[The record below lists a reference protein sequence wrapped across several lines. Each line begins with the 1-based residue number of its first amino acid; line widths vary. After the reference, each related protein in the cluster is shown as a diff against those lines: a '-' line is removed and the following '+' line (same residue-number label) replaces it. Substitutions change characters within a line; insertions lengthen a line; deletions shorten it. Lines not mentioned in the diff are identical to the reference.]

1 MLRFT
6 ETDGRQMKFGEMMKS
21 IFIGSKNILGF
32 LFCIFLM
39 MLTQAFA
46 EKTPIVLDQN
56 ANLPKRNA
64 SSIKNREISVNFNN
78 VDIQVFIKFISEL
91 TGKNFVVD
99 QRVRGK
105 VTIISPGRIS
115 VKEAFKVF
123 ESVLEVHGYT
133 SIRAGEIYKIVPSPD
148 ARTKSIET
156 KLKEEAVAP
165 EDKIVTQLI
174 SLRYADPVEVKRLF
188 APLISKSSAIL
199 AYPATNILI
208 VTDVYSNIKRLLK
221 ILKVIDIPG
230 IGREISVIPLY
241 FADATKLVKLIDTFF
256 KAPRKPPKTTA
267 RREVKLFA
275 EDRTNTVIVL
285 ASENDTLKIKKLIK
299 LLDKETPRKKEKI
312 HVYYLENANAE
323 ELAKVLQGLQTKE
336 SDSEKGRPLKRRRA
350 PEISDRIIIT
360 PDKATNS
367 LIIRADKDTYL
378 VLEEII
384 KKLDIPRSMVYI
396 ESLIME
402 VNIDKEFE
410 IGTEWSAF
418 AGDLNDDG
426 TFTGIGGGSGGGGFN
441 KIPAIDPETGLPVG
455 PFPTGFSLGIFQTLK
470 IGDLIF
476 PNLAAMINV
485 LKKDKDVTI
494 ISTPQILTMDNEE
507 ASIIVG
513 ATRPFQTSTTVTDDS
528 ELQNFEYRDVG
539 VTLKITPHI
548 TKDRMVRLKIFHEIQ
563 KLDEL
568 ASTDVITPTTLK
580 RSIDTTVIVKDKSTV
595 VIGGLIDDAIANV
608 EHKIPCLGDIPLAG
622 WLFKSLS
629 EGREQTNLFVF
640 LTPHVIT
647 SPEEADELYNKK
659 KDRAPVIEG
668 GEIKLYKQETQ

>member
-1 MLRFT
+1 M
-6 ETDGRQMKFGEMMKS
+6 S
-21 IFIGSKNILGF
+21 
-32 LFCIFLM
+32 
-39 MLTQAFA
+39 TQAFA
-46 EKTPIVLDQN
+46 EKTSVVPDQN

-64 SSIKNREISVNFNN
+64 SSFKNREISINFNN

-123 ESVLEVHGYT
+123 ESVLEVHGYA

-156 KLKEEAVAP
+156 KLKEEAGSP

-174 SLRYADPVEVKRLF
+174 SLRYAEPTEVKRLF
-188 APLISKSSAIL
+188 APLISKNSSIL

-256 KAPRKPPKTTA
+256 KAPRKPSKTTV

-275 EDRTNTVIVL
+275 DDRTNTIIVL

-312 HVYYLENANAE
+312 HVYYLENAIAE
-323 ELAKVLQGLQTKE
+323 ELAKVLQELQTKE
-336 SDSEKGRPLKRRRA
+336 SGSDKGRPPKRGRA

-360 PDKATNS
+360 SDKATNS

-402 VNIDKEFE
+402 VNVDKEFE
-410 IGTEWSAF
+410 IGTEWSF
-418 AGDLNDDG
+418 FGGDLKNDG
-426 TFTGIGGGSGGGGFN
+426 TFTGIGGGFGKDSSN
-441 KIPAIDPETGLPVG
+441 PKIPLINPETGLPEG
-455 PFPTGFSLGIFQTLK
+455 PFPSGFSMGIFQTIK

-476 PNLAAMINV
+476 PNLAAMINAF
-485 LKKDKDVTI
+485 KKDKDVTI

-507 ASIIVG
+507 ATIIVG
-513 ATRPFQTSTTVTDDS
+513 KTRPFQTSTTITSDR

-548 TKDRMVRLKIFHEIQ
+548 TKDRMVRLKIFQEIQ

-568 ASTDVITPTTLK
+568 SETGVVTPTTLK
-580 RSIDTTVIVKDKSTV
+580 RSIETTVIVKDKSTV
-595 VIGGLIDDAIANV
+595 VIGGLIDDAISNV
-608 EHKIPCLGDIPLAG
+608 QYKIPCLGDIPLAG
-622 WLFKSLS
+622 WLFKTFS
-629 EGREQTNLFVF
+629 ENRERTNLFVF
-640 LTPHVIT
+640 LTPHVIS
-647 SPEEADELYNKK
+647 SPEEADEIYNKK
-659 KDRAPVIEG
+659 KDQAPVIEG

>member
-1 MLRFT
+1 
-6 ETDGRQMKFGEMMKS
+6 MMKS
-21 IFIGSKNILGF
+21 LFKGSKDIPGF
-32 LFCIFLM
+32 LFCIFLVM
-39 MLTQAFA
+39 STQAFA
-46 EKTPIVLDQN
+46 EKTPVGPDQN
-56 ANLPKRNA
+56 TDLPKRNA
-64 SSIKNREISVNFNN
+64 SSFKNREISINFNN
-78 VDIQVFIKFISEL
+78 VDIQVFIRFISEL
-91 TGKNFVVD
+91 TGKNFVID

-148 ARTKSIET
+148 ARTKSIEI
-156 KLKEEAVAP
+156 KLKEEAGSP

-174 SLRYADPVEVKRLF
+174 SLRYANPVEVKRLF

-221 ILKVIDIPG
+221 ILKVIDVPG

-241 FADATKLVKLIDTFF
+241 FAEATKLVKLIDTFF
-256 KAPRKPPKTTA
+256 KAPRKQPKATA
-267 RREVKLFA
+267 GREVKLFA
-275 EDRTNTVIVL
+275 EDRTNTIIVL

-312 HVYYLENANAE
+312 HVYYLENAIAE
-323 ELAKVLQGLQTKE
+323 ELAKVLQVLQTKE
-336 SDSEKGRPLKRRRA
+336 SDSNKGRPLKSRRSS
-350 PEISDRIIIT
+350 EISDRMIIT
-360 PDKATNS
+360 SDKATNS
-367 LIIRADKDTYL
+367 LIIRADKDTYM

-396 ESLIME
+396 EVLIME

-410 IGTEWSAF
+410 VGTEWNFFS
-418 AGDLNDDG
+418 GNLKKDG
-426 TFTGIGGGSGGGGFN
+426 TFKGFGGGSGGRGFT
-441 KIPAIDPETGLPVG
+441 KIPQIDPKTGLPKG
-455 PFPTGFSLGIFQTLK
+455 SFPPGFSLGIFQTIR
-470 IGDLIF
+470 IGNLIF
-476 PNLAAMINV
+476 PNLAAVVHAFKN
-485 LKKDKDVTI
+485 DKDVTI

-507 ASIIVG
+507 ATIIVG
-513 ATRPFQTSTTVTDDS
+513 ETRPFQTSTTITNDR

-548 TKDRMVRLKIFHEIQ
+548 TKNRMVRLKIFQEIQ

-568 ASTDVITPTTLK
+568 SKTGIITPTTLK
-580 RSIDTTVIVKDKSTV
+580 RSIETTVIVKDKNTV
-595 VIGGLIDDAIANV
+595 VIGGLIDVAISNV
-608 EHKIPCLGDIPLAG
+608 NRKVPCLGDIPLAG

-629 EGREQTNLFVF
+629 ETRERTNLFVF
-640 LTPHVIT
+640 LTPHVIS
-647 SPEEADELYNKK
+647 SPEEADAIYNRK
-659 KDRAPVIEG
+659 KDQAPVIEG
-668 GEIKLYKQETQ
+668 GKIKLYE

>member
-1 MLRFT
+1 
-6 ETDGRQMKFGEMMKS
+6 MKFGEMIKS
-21 IFIGSKNILGF
+21 IFRGSKNILGF
-32 LFCIFLM
+32 LFCIFLVM
-39 MLTQAFA
+39 STQAFA
-46 EKTPIVLDQN
+46 EKTPVVPDQN
-56 ANLPKRNA
+56 TNLPKRNA
-64 SSIKNREISVNFNN
+64 SSFKNREISINFNN
-78 VDIQVFIKFISEL
+78 VDIQVFIRFISEL
-91 TGKNFVVD
+91 TGKNFVID

-156 KLKEEAVAP
+156 KLKEEAESP

-188 APLISKSSAIL
+188 APLISKNSSIL

-275 EDRTNTVIVL
+275 EDRTNTIIVL

-312 HVYYLENANAE
+312 HVYYLENATAE
-323 ELAKVLQGLQTKE
+323 ELAKVLQELQTKE
-336 SDSEKGRPLKRRRA
+336 SDSDKGRPLKRRRA

-360 PDKATNS
+360 SDKATNS

-396 ESLIME
+396 EVLIME
-402 VNIDKEFE
+402 VNIDKEFN
-410 IGTEWSAF
+410 IGTEWSF
-418 AGDLNDDG
+418 FGGDLDKDG
-426 TFTGIGGGSGGGGFN
+426 TFTGIGGGFGTDRKPP
-441 KIPAIDPETGLPVG
+441 KIPPIDPKTGLPKG
-455 PFPTGFSLGIFQTLK
+455 PFPPGFSLGIFQTIK

-476 PNLAAMINV
+476 PNLAAMINAF
-485 LKKDKDVTI
+485 KKDKDVTI

-507 ASIIVG
+507 ATIIVG
-513 ATRPFQTSTTVTDDS
+513 ETRPFQTSTTITSDR

-568 ASTDVITPTTLK
+568 SKTGVITPTTLK
-580 RSIDTTVIVKDKSTV
+580 RSIETTVIVKDKSTV
-595 VIGGLIDDAIANV
+595 VIGGLIDDAISNV
-608 EHKIPCLGDIPLAG
+608 QHKIPCLGDIPLAG

-629 EGREQTNLFVF
+629 ENRERTNLFVF
-640 LTPHVIT
+640 LTPHVIS
-647 SPEEADELYNKK
+647 SPEEADEIYNKK
-659 KDRAPVIEG
+659 KDQAPVIEG

>member
-1 MLRFT
+1 MPPQLI
-6 ETDGRQMKFGEMMKS
+6 KFGEMMKS
-21 IFIGSKNILGF
+21 LFKGSKDIPGF
-32 LFCIFLM
+32 LFCIFLVM
-39 MLTQAFA
+39 STQAFA
-46 EKTPIVLDQN
+46 EKTPVGPDQN
-56 ANLPKRNA
+56 TDLPKRNA
-64 SSIKNREISVNFNN
+64 SSFKNREISINFNN
-78 VDIQVFIKFISEL
+78 VDIQVFIRFISEL
-91 TGKNFVVD
+91 TGKNFVID

-148 ARTKSIET
+148 ARTKSIEI
-156 KLKEEAVAP
+156 KLKEEAGSP

-174 SLRYADPVEVKRLF
+174 SLRYANPVEVKRLF

-221 ILKVIDIPG
+221 ILKVIDVPG

-241 FADATKLVKLIDTFF
+241 FAEATKLVKLIDTFF
-256 KAPRKPPKTTA
+256 KAPRKQPKATA
-267 RREVKLFA
+267 GREVKLFA
-275 EDRTNTVIVL
+275 EDRTNTIIVL

-312 HVYYLENANAE
+312 HVYYLENAIAE
-323 ELAKVLQGLQTKE
+323 ELAKVLQVLQTKE
-336 SDSEKGRPLKRRRA
+336 SDSNKGRPLKSRRSS
-350 PEISDRIIIT
+350 EISDRMIIT
-360 PDKATNS
+360 SDKATNS
-367 LIIRADKDTYL
+367 LIIRADKDTYM

-396 ESLIME
+396 EVLIME

-410 IGTEWSAF
+410 VGTEWNFFS
-418 AGDLNDDG
+418 GNLKKDG
-426 TFTGIGGGSGGGGFN
+426 TFKGFGGGSGGRGFT
-441 KIPAIDPETGLPVG
+441 KIPQIDPKTGLPKG
-455 PFPTGFSLGIFQTLK
+455 SFPPGFSLGIFQTIR
-470 IGDLIF
+470 IGNLIF
-476 PNLAAMINV
+476 PNLAAVVHAFKN
-485 LKKDKDVTI
+485 DKDVTI

-507 ASIIVG
+507 ATIIVG
-513 ATRPFQTSTTVTDDS
+513 ETRPFQTSTTITNDR

-548 TKDRMVRLKIFHEIQ
+548 TKNRMVRLKIFQEIQ

-568 ASTDVITPTTLK
+568 SKTGIITPTTLK
-580 RSIDTTVIVKDKSTV
+580 RSIETTVIVKDKNTV
-595 VIGGLIDDAIANV
+595 VIGGLIDVAISNV
-608 EHKIPCLGDIPLAG
+608 NRKVPCLGDIPLAG

-629 EGREQTNLFVF
+629 ETRERTNLFVF
-640 LTPHVIT
+640 LTPHVIS
-647 SPEEADELYNKK
+647 SPEEADAIYNRK
-659 KDRAPVIEG
+659 KDQAPVIEG
-668 GEIKLYKQETQ
+668 GKIKLYE

>member
-1 MLRFT
+1 
-6 ETDGRQMKFGEMMKS
+6 MMKS
-21 IFIGSKNILGF
+21 FFKGSKDILGF
-32 LFCIFLM
+32 LFCIFLVVS
-39 MLTQAFA
+39 TQAFA
-46 EKTPIVLDQN
+46 EKTPVVPDQN

-64 SSIKNREISVNFNN
+64 PAFKNREISINFNN
-78 VDIQVFIKFISEL
+78 VDIQVFIRFISEL
-91 TGKNFVVD
+91 TGKNFVID

-133 SIRAGEIYKIVPSPD
+133 SIKAGEIYKIVPSPD

-156 KLKEEAVAP
+156 KLKEEAGSP

-174 SLRYADPVEVKRLF
+174 SLRYADPVDVKRLF

-199 AYPATNILI
+199 AYPATNMLI

-275 EDRTNTVIVL
+275 EDRTNTIIVL

-323 ELAKVLQGLQTKE
+323 ELAKVLQEIQTKE
-336 SDSEKGRPLKRRRA
+336 SGSEKGRPLKRRRA
-350 PEISDRIIIT
+350 PGISDQIIIT
-360 PDKATNS
+360 SDKATNS

-410 IGTEWSAF
+410 LGTEWSF
-418 AGDLNDDG
+418 FGGDLDKDG
-426 TFTGIGGGSGGGGFN
+426 TFTGIGGGSGGGGFK
-441 KIPAIDPETGLPVG
+441 KIPPIDPETGLPKG
-455 PFPTGFSLGIFQTLK
+455 PFPPGFSLGIFQTIK

-485 LKKDKDVTI
+485 FKMDKDVTI

-507 ASIIVG
+507 ATIIVG
-513 ATRPFQTSTTVTDDS
+513 ETRPFQTSTTVTDDR

-548 TKDRMVRLKIFHEIQ
+548 TKDRMVRLQIFHEIQ

-568 ASTDVITPTTLK
+568 SETEVITPTTLK
-580 RSIDTTVIVKDKSTV
+580 RSIETTVIVKDKSTV
-595 VIGGLIDDAIANV
+595 VIGGLIDDAISNV
-608 EHKIPCLGDIPLAG
+608 KNKIPCLGDIPLAG

-629 EGREQTNLFVF
+629 ENREKTNLFVF
-640 LTPHVIT
+640 LTPHVIS
-647 SPEEADELYNKK
+647 SPEEADEIYNKK
-659 KDRAPVIEG
+659 KDQAPVIEG
-668 GEIKLYKQETQ
+668 GKIKLYKHETQ

>member
-1 MLRFT
+1 
-6 ETDGRQMKFGEMMKS
+6 MKFGEMMKS
-21 IFIGSKNILGF
+21 FFRGSKDMLRF
-32 LFCIFLM
+32 LFCMFLIM
-39 MLTQAFA
+39 STEAFA
-46 EKTPIVLDQN
+46 EKTPVVPDQN
-56 ANLPKRNA
+56 ANLPKRSA
-64 SSIKNREISVNFNN
+64 SAFKNREISINFNN

-123 ESVLEVHGYT
+123 ESVLEVHGYS
-133 SIRAGEIYKIVPSPD
+133 SIRAGEIYKIIPSPD

-156 KLKEEAVAP
+156 KLKEEAGSP

-174 SLRYADPVEVKRLF
+174 ALRYADPVQVKRLF
-188 APLISKSSAIL
+188 APLVSKSSAVL

-221 ILKVIDIPG
+221 ILKIIDVPG

-241 FADATKLVKLIDTFF
+241 FADATKLVKLINTFF
-256 KAPRKPPKTTA
+256 KAPRRPPKTTA
-267 RREVKLFA
+267 GREVKLVA
-275 EDRTNTVIVL
+275 DDRTNAVIVL

-299 LLDKETPRKKEKI
+299 ILDAETPRKKEKI
-312 HVYYLENANAE
+312 HIYYLENANAE
-323 ELAKVLQGLQTKE
+323 ELAKVLQVLQEKE
-336 SDSEKGRPLKRRRA
+336 SDSGKRRPLKRRKTQ
-350 PEISDRIIIT
+350 ESSDRITIAA
-360 PDKATNS
+360 DKATNS
-367 LIIRADKDTYL
+367 LIIRADKDSYL

-402 VNIDKEFE
+402 VNVDKEFE
-410 IGTEWSAF
+410 LGTEWSAF
-418 AGDLNDDG
+418 GGDVKNDG

-441 KIPAIDPETGLPVG
+441 KIPPIDPKTGLPKKSL
-455 PFPTGFSLGIFQTLK
+455 PPGFSFGIFQTIK

-476 PNLAAMINV
+476 PNIAAMINV
-485 LKKDKDVTI
+485 FKKDKDVAI

-507 ASIIVG
+507 ATIIVG
-513 ATRPFQTSTTVTDDS
+513 ETRPFQTSTTVTNDR

-548 TKDRMVRLKIFHEIQ
+548 TKDRMVRLQIFHEIQ

-568 ASTDVITPTTLK
+568 SATQVITPTTLK

-595 VIGGLIDDAIANV
+595 VIGGLIDNAISNV
-608 EHKIPCLGDIPLAG
+608 KYKIPCLGDIPLAG

-629 EGREQTNLFVF
+629 EGREKTNLYVF
-640 LTPHVIT
+640 LTPHVIN
-647 SPEEADELYNKK
+647 SPEEADEIYNKK
-659 KDRAPVIEG
+659 KEQAPTIEG
-668 GEIKLYKQETQ
+668 GEIKLYKKETQ

>member
-1 MLRFT
+1 
-6 ETDGRQMKFGEMMKS
+6 MKFGEMMKS
-21 IFIGSKNILGF
+21 FFKGSKDILGF
-32 LFCIFLM
+32 LFCMFLM
-39 MLTQAFA
+39 MSTQAFA
-46 EKTPIVLDQN
+46 EKAPVVPDQN

-64 SSIKNREISVNFNN
+64 SSFKNREISINFNN

-123 ESVLEVHGYT
+123 ESVLEVHGYS
-133 SIRAGEIYKIVPSPD
+133 SIKAGEIYKIVPSTD
-148 ARTKSIET
+148 ARTKNIET
-156 KLKEEAVAP
+156 KLKEEAGSP

-256 KAPRKPPKTTA
+256 KAPRKPPKTTV

-275 EDRTNTVIVL
+275 EDRTNTIIVL
-285 ASENDTLKIKKLIK
+285 ASENDTSKIKKLIK

-312 HVYYLENANAE
+312 HVYYLENATAE
-323 ELAKVLQGLQTKE
+323 ELAKVLQELQTKE
-336 SDSEKGRPLKRRRA
+336 SDSDKGRPLKRRRA

-360 PDKATNS
+360 SDKATNS

-396 ESLIME
+396 EVLIME

-410 IGTEWSAF
+410 IGTEWRFFS
-418 AGDLNDDG
+418 GDLKKDG
-426 TFTGIGGGSGGGGFN
+426 TFTGIGGGSGGGDFN
-441 KIPAIDPETGLPVG
+441 KIPPIDPETGLPKG
-455 PFPTGFSLGIFQTLK
+455 PFPPGFSLGIFQTIK

-476 PNLAAMINV
+476 PNLAAMIHAF
-485 LKKDKDVTI
+485 KMDKDVTI

-507 ASIIVG
+507 ATIIVG
-513 ATRPFQTSTTVTDDS
+513 ETRPFQTSTTITSDR

-568 ASTDVITPTTLK
+568 SKTGVITPTTLK
-580 RSIDTTVIVKDKSTV
+580 RSIETTVIVKDKSTV
-595 VIGGLIDDAIANV
+595 VIGGLIDDAIINV
-608 EHKIPCLGDIPLAG
+608 KNKIPCLGDIPLAG

-629 EGREQTNLFVF
+629 ENREKTNLFVF
-640 LTPHVIT
+640 LTPHVIS
-647 SPEEADELYNKK
+647 SPEEADEIYNKK
-659 KDRAPVIEG
+659 KDQAPVIEG